1 MVGGLEAVAFGM
13 LPIRFM
19 PGRAIYTWSRVAWAA
34 LFALGLFA
42 FIQVLIGPSSGYL
55 ADLAPGAWL
64 AALGVFAAFGAFSIL
79 FWAWFRFRPEA
90 EPMPPTP
97 EAVGPG

>member
-1 MVGGLEAVAFGM
+1 M
-13 LPIRFM
+13 
-19 PGRAIYTWSRVAWAA
+19 AWAA